1 MHADIEAVLQDFLNT
16 LEEVTILLL
25 AAEDSVADEV
35 KYAVYNKSALLL
47 LSGKFENYIES
58 VAEQYVFIVNQLN
71 LPANRIPDI
80 LRLHHALG
88 ILSKVDLHRN
98 NGRADEI
105 KKIFSEVSS
114 IWITELTFNSLKID
128 CKFTYGKHGENE
140 LKKLFVPLG
149 IEDVFV
155 RVKVFVPEENL
166 SDGLL
171 TTREV
176 DFKGVFNS
184 VMGTR
189 NNILHQNA
197 SPNLTHT
204 AIKGYQSAFEVFSRA
219 LAQELD
225 SYISALL

>member
-16 LEEVTILLL
+16 LEEVTILVS
-25 AAEDSVADEV
+25 AAESSVADEV

-58 VAEQYVFIVNQLN
+58 VAEQYVFVVNQLN

-88 ILSKVDLHRN
+88 ILSKVDLYRN

-184 VMGTR
+184 VMGMR

-204 AIKGYQSAFEVFSRA
+204 AIKEYQLAFEVFSKA